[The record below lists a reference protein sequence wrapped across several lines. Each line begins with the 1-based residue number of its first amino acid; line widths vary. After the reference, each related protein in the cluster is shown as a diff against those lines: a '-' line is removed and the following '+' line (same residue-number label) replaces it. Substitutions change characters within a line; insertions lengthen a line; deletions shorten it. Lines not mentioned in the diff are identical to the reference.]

1 MLRGLYTATAGLIAN
16 QRRHDTVS
24 NNIANINTPGY
35 KAKTTVTR
43 SFPEMLIT
51 MVGGGDGSN
60 DQRLKI
66 GRLHTGVFAEEAP
79 SLFKSGSLIETRNMS
94 DFAIVSDIQVPGA
107 RFDESGKYVTPEG
120 ESVFQ
125 PQAMFAVNNEN
136 DEERYT
142 RNGNFIINAAGEL
155 VTSDGHRV
163 LDAQRN
169 PIQLDPGISE
179 IRVGEGGTVYDALTN
194 EAVVGPNGQPVNLFI
209 ARIENP
215 NQLIREGNGNFRLNE
230 GNDLPPAINPEDN
243 VQVLQGFLE
252 QSNVDAAQSM
262 VELMAAQRAY
272 ETNQRMVQFY
282 DRSLEK
288 AVNEVGRV

>member
-1 MLRGLYTATAGLIAN
+1 
-16 QRRHDTVS
+16 
-24 NNIANINTPGY
+24 
-35 KAKTTVTR
+35 
-43 SFPEMLIT
+43 
-51 MVGGGDGSN
+51 
-60 DQRLKI
+60 
-66 GRLHTGVFAEEAP
+66 
-79 SLFKSGSLIETRNMS
+79 MS